1 MSKVDYKPEGFHCV
15 TPYLTVQGAAKL
27 LDFLKQAFGAEEIG
41 RYPEPNGR
49 IAHACVKIGDSMI
62 EMSDCTDEWPAT
74 PCSLHFYVPDVDAVY
89 QRAVKAGGV
98 SLREPAEQFYGE
110 RSAGV
115 RDVCGNNWFIGT
127 RIEDLSREEV
137 DKRLAAMGQSKE

>member
-1 MSKVDYKPEGFHCV
+1 MSNVDYKPEGFHSV
-15 TPYLTVQGAAKL
+15 TPYLTVQDAAKL

-98 SLREPAEQFYGE
+98 SLREPADQFYGD
-110 RSAGV
+110 RNAGV
-115 RDVCGNNWFIGT
+115 EDPEGNYWWIGT
-127 RIEDLSREEV
+127 RVEDLSPAEL
-137 DKRLAAMGQSKE
+137 KRRAEAAFAQSK